1 MNRISLKAA
10 VVIGAVA
17 ASFSIGANAHNSL
30 TSFEGYAG
38 YRHETELL
46 ITHGCKGSPV
56 NEVRVKIP
64 DYIISASAHH
74 DPDWDVE
81 YQMRKL
87 DEPFRGEGGVMV
99 SEVVDTI
106 IWKNPKASVPNNMYR
121 SFRFRV
127 GLPKEVNKVVHFQ
140 SINICENG
148 ERDPYVDMPEA
159 ELNVNAP
166 DFKEQAWKFMTATA
180 TPAPFLVT
188 RQPPKPQYPWEWSSE
203 QASGAADQQK
213 ASAE

>member
-1 MNRISLKAA
+1 MTKIFSTTAA
-10 VVIGAVA
+10 VIGTALAVLSA
-17 ASFSIGANAHNSL
+17 EAIAHNSL

-56 NEVRVKIP
+56 NEVRIKIP
-64 DYIISASAHH
+64 DSIVSASAHH
-74 DPDWDVE
+74 DPDWEIE

-87 DEPFRGEGGVMV
+87 DEPFRGEGGIMV

-106 IWKNPKASVPNNMYR
+106 IWKNPKESVPNNMYR

-188 RQPPKPQYPWEWSSE
+188 RQPPKPQYPWEWNPE
-203 QASGAADQQK
+203 QAAGEPSQQK